1 MSDLSGSQLLF
12 YGGIAVMILAAM
24 LAGLCAVFLPF
35 RVRGLGKGWNRSTGN
50 RCPELSEG
58 LRTSSNNEGVIP
70 IVKRGT
76 IHVTDHCGCL

>member
-24 LAGLCAVFLPF
+24 LAGL
-35 RVRGLGKGWNRSTGN
+35 WNRSTGN

-70 IVKRGT
+70 IGKRGT